1 MRTINGD
8 ANWIKFLLDVGDGAA
23 NDYEDRVN
31 LPEGVPDSEDHV
43 DDVFGNLREDILDAA
58 ILALKKIDVQN
69 EEINSKTD
77 GTEMINVLL

>member
-1 MRTINGD
+1 MRIINGD

-31 LPEGVPDSEDHV
+31 LPESVPDSEDHV
-43 DDVFGNLREDILDAA
+43 DDMFGNLREDILDAA
-58 ILALKKIDVQN
+58 ILALKKIDVDLQN

-77 GTEMINVLL
+77 GTEMIKL